1 MNNTNVPNMDNV
13 SSSTPPLLENEQWKS
28 YRRSNSSEN
37 ISDMTHNKYMLASL
51 KAFVHNRLSI
61 TTGNSV
67 NFSKNNEKNRKHSR
81 YGTLE
86 RHRGNPKKA
95 MPSAVSAAEFKVLVD
110 NTIRQRETPAQK
122 FIAPE
127 KATDFRKNTMSEAQ
141 ENPKYGITS
150 RDSTVVSTSK
160 IPRSISRK

>member
-13 SSSTPPLLENEQWKS
+13 SSSALENEQWKS

-86 RHRGNPKKA
+86 LERHRGNPKKA
-95 MPSAVSAAEFKVLVD
+95 MPSAVSAAEFKVLAD

-122 FIAPE
+122 FITPE
-127 KATDFRKNTMSEAQ
+127 KGTDFRKNTMSEAHS
-141 ENPKYGITS
+141 NPNYGITS